1 MKKTFN
7 SESFREQAVQPASA
21 VDGLRRGERSTPKDF
36 ASKRPT
42 PNARPHLRGAKR

>member
-21 VDGLRRGERSTPKDF
+21 VDGLRRGER
-36 ASKRPT
+36 PT
-42 PNARPHLRGAKR
+42 PNAECQTASPWGK